1 MAALMSVWRFQV
13 RRTLSRKVSAMG
25 LILSLVLRL
34 FAGVQDSSSSDVPP
48 LRSPGVRACKPKY
61 LGETETEGSMDEMEK
76 PVADEPF
83 AGIEE

>member
-13 RRTLSRKVSAMG
+13 RRALSRKVSAMG
-25 LILSLVLRL
+25 LILSLVLRF
-34 FAGVQDSSSSDVPP
+34 FAGVQDSLSSDVPP

>member
-13 RRTLSRKVSAMG
+13 RRALPRKVSAMG
-25 LILSLVLRL
+25 LILSLVLTF

-48 LRSPGVRACKPKY
+48 LRSPRVRACKPKY
-61 LGETETEGSMDEMEK
+61 LVETETEGSIDEMEK
-76 PVADEPF
+76 PVADELF